1 MNCYENLQVNFVL
14 PRLPAGTGDLD
25 FQLNLP
31 SSLDGPHIRKKVSG
45 ASICFSLLMGRHRL
59 RPCTRCSEYPS
70 KIHNSASIPRR
81 KVKMDNATSE
91 PEMEDRNS
99 GLFRPIAADHV
110 QDPLDQ
116 WAQ

>member
-1 MNCYENLQVNFVL
+1 
-14 PRLPAGTGDLD
+14 
-25 FQLNLP
+25 
-31 SSLDGPHIRKKVSG
+31 
-45 ASICFSLLMGRHRL
+45 
-59 RPCTRCSEYPS
+59 
-70 KIHNSASIPRR
+70 
-81 KVKMDNATSE
+81 MDNATSE